1 MVPIRCCRE
10 NDVLGFKECAMKCIA
25 YVGLALLGAA
35 SFALGPKASNAGPLQ
50 DTSPRD
56 ERDIETEIDE
66 RYQRLEDKLEY
77 ETSVSREL
85 EVVEEVI
92 EEIASTPELETTDAL
107 AELDETVASLER
119 LLAQAREDL
128 DRLTAAEGRSWHL
141 VRSTLQ
147 QRLGSLDE
155 ALAVARTRFGA

>member
-1 MVPIRCCRE
+1 
-10 NDVLGFKECAMKCIA
+10 MKCIA

-155 ALAVARTRFGA
+155 ALAAARTRFGA

>member
-1 MVPIRCCRE
+1 
-10 NDVLGFKECAMKCIA
+10 MKCIA